1 MIDLH
6 GEVIAIDIETKE
18 DKDLSKFGPGSHRHY
33 LEGEE
38 SYILGVAISD
48 SEGDHY
54 FPASRDLFRWLKTV
68 EKDHLWIGHNILY
81 DLSWLYY
88 EDFRPQRVADTM
100 GLVRLID
107 EDRQRYSLDTCAKD
121 YLGFR
126 KNEKEIKAFCEKHGL
141 KGNPQ
146 QWLWK
151 MDPEMVGRYAKIDTR
166 LTYDLYFRLLPE
178 IETRGL
184 STVWQIE
191 KDLLPILAE
200 THHRGIRIDDS
211 RRQEASEMLQ
221 IEIGDLY
228 LKLTKIAGRGFNT
241 NSGKQLKPIFDKL
254 GLEYS
259 LNPPTE
265 KMLEKNPNARG
276 NPSFK
281 GEDLLPY
288 GIDPDMEYFPHILV
302 THNKLLKL
310 KRDFVD
316 RLEDFMVEGRIRPM
330 INPYGT
336 KTGRPTS
343 NTPNIFQIP
352 KRGRGKEICRVLF
365 LSEEGEEWASM
376 DYASEEYRVFSHYA
390 VGRGADKYRDRYN
403 NDRDYDMHAEN
414 AQLAGV
420 DRTKAK
426 TIGLGVLFGMGKTK
440 MASNLGVGHVQGL
453 EIVEKFHRVNPAFRA
468 TSKYVESVAKNRGWI
483 RTILGRRRYLDRNSA
498 YRGLNFLTQGNSADL
513 AKKTIVDAYKAG
525 LFDRL
530 HFLLW
535 LYDEYNISCKP
546 EDRKYVEAFKQIA
559 ETAIEFK
566 VPMYLDLEYG
576 PNWGEVK

>member
-1 MIDLH
+1 
-6 GEVIAIDIETKE
+6 
-18 DKDLSKFGPGSHRHY
+18 
-33 LEGEE
+33 
-38 SYILGVAISD
+38 
-48 SEGDHY
+48 
-54 FPASRDLFRWLKTV
+54 
-68 EKDHLWIGHNILY
+68 
-81 DLSWLYY
+81 
-88 EDFRPQRVADTM
+88 
-100 GLVRLID
+100 
-107 EDRQRYSLDTCAKD
+107 
-121 YLGFR
+121 
-126 KNEKEIKAFCEKHGL
+126 
-141 KGNPQ
+141 
-146 QWLWK
+146 
-151 MDPEMVGRYAKIDTR
+151 
-166 LTYDLYFRLLPE
+166 
-178 IETRGL
+178 
-184 STVWQIE
+184 
-191 KDLLPILAE
+191 
-200 THHRGIRIDDS
+200 
-211 RRQEASEMLQ
+211 
-221 IEIGDLY
+221 

-259 LNPPTE
+259 FNPPTE